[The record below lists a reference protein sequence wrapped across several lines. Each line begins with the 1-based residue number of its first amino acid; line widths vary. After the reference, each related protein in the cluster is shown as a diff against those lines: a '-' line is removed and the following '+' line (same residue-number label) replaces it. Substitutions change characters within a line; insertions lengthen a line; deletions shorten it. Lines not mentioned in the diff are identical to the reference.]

1 MRPWLVVIS
10 VCLASC
16 TATQDFA
23 TPLQPAPALPEAG
36 PAPATLPCNTQSDP
50 ANCGACGHGCLGAA
64 CSAGVC
70 QPIRLADRHWTS
82 APLLSGSD
90 RGTTAPLLLDEGGV
104 LWADEAGVWRV
115 ERTGGVITS
124 LVAPMWESELG
135 TYRARIDE
143 LTSQGGELFLLSH
156 EAGRIWRSM
165 PDGTGIQ
172 PFFVDRE
179 PISVNGLAVDDAHVA
194 WGRWA
199 GGVYMCP
206 RAGCPATGPTR
217 LGNETNDVFFLEL
230 FGKDVL
236 YTAGYGIGATLRT
249 SEAAGGPSRALVEDI
264 GFVGGL
270 ATDDA
275 DAFVLGSKGFIA
287 RVPLR
292 GGEAKRDILTGP
304 RVSQK
309 SGIAVDESF
318 VYWADEGQKA
328 VLRAPKRGGDPEV
341 VVANVVRPF
350 AVAVDAVAV
359 YYTTQGSEET
369 GPQGAVM
376 KVAKPAA
383 RP

>member
-1 MRPWLVVIS
+1 MRRWFSAAS

-23 TPLQPAPALPEAG
+23 TPPPPEPALPGAEAA
-36 PAPATLPCNTQSDP
+36 PAPLPCNTQSDP

-64 CSAGVC
+64 CSSGVC
-70 QPIRLADRHWTS
+70 QPIRLADRHGTS
-82 APLLSGSD
+82 APLLSGND

-115 ERTGGVITS
+115 ERSGGVITK
-124 LVAPMWESELG
+124 LADPTWQSELG

-143 LTSQGGELFLLSH
+143 LLSQGGELFLLSH
-156 EAGRIWRSM
+156 TAGRIWNAK
-165 PDGTGIQ
+165 PDGSGLQ

-179 PISVNGLAVDDAHVA
+179 PLSVNGLAVDDARVA

-199 GGVYMCP
+199 GGVYLCP
-206 RAGCPATGPTR
+206 RAGCPASGPTR
-217 LGNETNDVFFLEL
+217 LGSEANDVFFLRL
-230 FGKDVL
+230 LGKNVL
-236 YTAGYGIGATLRT
+236 YTSGYGIGATLRT
-249 SEAAGGPSRALVEDI
+249 SEAAGGPSRALVEDV

-270 ATDDA
+270 ATDET
-275 DAFVLGSKGFIA
+275 DAFVIGSKGFIA

-292 GGEAKRDILTGP
+292 GGAAKRDILTGP

-309 SGIAVDESF
+309 SGIALDESF

-369 GPQGAVM
+369 GPQGTVM
-376 KVAKPAA
+376 RVAKPAA